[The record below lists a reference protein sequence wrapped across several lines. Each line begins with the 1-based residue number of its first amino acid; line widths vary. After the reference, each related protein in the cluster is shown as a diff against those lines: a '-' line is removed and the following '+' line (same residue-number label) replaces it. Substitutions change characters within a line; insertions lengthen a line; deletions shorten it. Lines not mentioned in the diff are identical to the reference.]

1 MMKIARVVVRLA
13 DEERQGIWA
22 SMALMILNIIDL
34 KIIIV
39 IIVAIIM

>member
-1 MMKIARVVVRLA
+1 MKVARVVVRLA
-13 DEERQGIWA
+13 DEERQGICA
-22 SMALMILNIIDL
+22 SMALTIVNITDL